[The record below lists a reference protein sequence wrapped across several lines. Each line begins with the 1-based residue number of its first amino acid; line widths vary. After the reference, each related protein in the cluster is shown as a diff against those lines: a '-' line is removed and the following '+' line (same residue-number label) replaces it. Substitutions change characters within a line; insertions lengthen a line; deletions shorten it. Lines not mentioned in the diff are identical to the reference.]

1 MKTKEKMLNLLAYL
15 IVTIAVLFA
24 LAVIGSLFYLMG
36 LYVSLVVILLLA
48 GFAATGWALNRIA
61 D

>member
-24 LAVIGSLFYLMG
+24 LAIIGSLFYLMG
-36 LYVSLVVILLLA
+36 LTVSLVVILTLA
-48 GFAATGWALNRIA
+48 GIAATGWALNRIA